1 MKQVQTALRGL
12 IDAYEGAYK
21 ATGAKAPERYVI
33 YTTMTIE
40 ADHSDDMPQ
49 TLQTYVYMDLWDS
62 SDPTDMARKIRRA
75 MKATGFAMDEERTG
89 NSNVSDGYESSAG
102 MYCINWTWVYRECLT
117 DEY

>member
-21 ATGAKAPERYVI
+21 ATGTKAPERYVI

-40 ADHSDDMPQ
+40 TDHSDDAAQ
-49 TLQTYVYMDLWDS
+49 TLQTYVYMNLWDS
-62 SDPTDMARKIRRA
+62 GDPTAMAKKIRRA
-75 MKATGFAMDEERTG
+75 MKAAGFVMDEERTG
-89 NSNVSDGYESSAG
+89 NSSVSDGYESG
-102 MYCINWTWVYRECLT
+102 TEMYCVNWTWVYRECLD